1 MAHGTAGGINE
12 GDICHVRKSDII
24 PAIVTTRTMSGAS
37 GGTTMESEAWSTR
50 KELVMGGRMND
61 AADAVSAVKVSKLVK
76 RYGRHAGAR
85 LFRSRRASG
94 EIFGLL
100 GLTARQDPAINCILA
115 LLTFDE
121 GTVRVFGEPISPYQL
136 CVEAAYRHCAAERG
150 RVQRIDR

>member
-1 MAHGTAGGINE
+1 M
-12 GDICHVRKSDII
+12 D
-24 PAIVTTRTMSGAS
+24 
-37 GGTTMESEAWSTR
+37 
-50 KELVMGGRMND
+50 GRMND

-76 RYGRHAGAR
+76 RYGDMLALDYFDLDVHQ
-85 LFRSRRASG
+85 G

-100 GLTARQDPAINCILA
+100 GPNGSGKTTAINCILA

-121 GTVRVFGEPISPYQL
+121 ALCACSASRSAYQL

>member
-1 MAHGTAGGINE
+1 
-12 GDICHVRKSDII
+12 
-24 PAIVTTRTMSGAS
+24 
-37 GGTTMESEAWSTR
+37 
-50 KELVMGGRMND
+50 MGGRMND

-76 RYGRHAGAR
+76 RYGDMLALDYFDLDVHQ
-85 LFRSRRASG
+85 G

-100 GLTARQDPAINCILA
+100 GPNGSGKTTAINCILA

-121 GTVRVFGEPISPYQL
+121 GTARVRRADQPYQL